1 MANYFKQVNEAFDK
15 KYGLNGL
22 VESKRKL
29 KEANTDWYS
38 MGWDDQVNAIKR
50 FVKNYRGSKVFED
63 FAASVGADVDDVID
77 AFADMESRGVIDIPR
92 EIQIDDKYRN
102 DDIYES
108 KRRKLKEAN
117 NDTGWSWKQD
127 REKHPLFDVYMSVAK
142 ELGVEPEV
150 SSNGVVELYDE
161 LSAENVAADDFT
173 VADEARVID
182 KLYKQYTEGKLQNYE
197 VAQAI
202 SDFLY
207 DKISVGSMYYTLGKD
222 PSETGR
228 IPGDGS
234 YDVYSDEDED
244 DEDEDDA
251 DQERKRAEAEQ
262 SEKYEKLLTPK
273 FMDYIE
279 SFGYATK
286 YERSYGTGYVK
297 ILTPE
302 QQESIISVQAHM
314 LVLKFLENGLN
325 EKDADPNNQ
334 NFKRVCD
341 EAVNMKIKKSY
352 PHFSWTTLSGH
363 NPLDVLSFITGKDY
377 SYLKKVR
384 GERQILAVTVLLER
398 FQLGKFKITPYVIL
412 TYEGT
417 SFEGLHTVVSQNSK
431 ADFKKLLDA
440 EIAVETELQNINYKS
455 KQFKE
460 SFKKNKKSKKLIK
473 EDGAEDFLDNLSHNL
488 LLDLYDSIF
497 DEVYDAAAD
506 LGSLPDYLPMTVE
519 EAKKG
524 FVDAVYKLAEAAF
537 IKYCV
542 DSRDDEFD
550 EGIVKAVTQ
559 PIRDVA
565 DTVRDVLNISDKNT
579 KLDEDN
585 GRLGNE
591 IDRYQKWVDFD
602 MSRYGKISERTQQM
616 VNKAGYQIIKDDH
629 GDYEVAAGHFE

>member
-1 MANYFKQVNEAFDK
+1 MGNYFKQLNEAFDR
-15 KYGLNGL
+15 KYGFNRVAL
-22 VESKRKL
+22 
-29 KEANTDWYS
+29 AT
-38 MGWDDQVNAIKR
+38 
-50 FVKNYRGSKVFED
+50 
-63 FAASVGADVDDVID
+63 
-77 AFADMESRGVIDIPR
+77 
-92 EIQIDDKYRN
+92 
-102 DDIYES
+102 
-108 KRRKLKEAN
+108 RRKLKEAN
-117 NDTGWSWKQD
+117 NDTRWSWEQD

-161 LSAENVAADDFT
+161 LSAENVAADNFT

-202 SDFLY
+202 LDFLY

-228 IPGDGS
+228 IPQDGS

-286 YERSYGTGYVK
+286 YQRSYGTGYIN

-302 QQESIISVQAHM
+302 QQEFIMSVQAHQ
-314 LVLKFLENGLN
+314 LVLKFLENGLTA
-325 EKDADPNNQ
+325 KDADPNNQ

-363 NPLDVLSFITGKDY
+363 DPLDVLSFITGKDY

-417 SFEGLHTVVSQNSK
+417 SFEGLHTVVSQDYK
-431 ADFKKLLDA
+431 ADFKNLKSA
-440 EIAVETELQNINYKS
+440 EIAVETELQNINYTS
-455 KQFKE
+455 KHFKE
-460 SFKKNKKSKKLIK
+460 SFKYESKRKLKEAKNNPLTSKPQSISSMLLKNKSAIDNADDLNALIHAVQDAISAKKQDKKAK
-473 EDGAEDFLDNLSHNL
+473 EILAKLNTMQDHAKALTYIYNIILKGDNLAVQGRKKYEG
-488 LLDLYDSIF
+488 YD
-497 DEVYDAAAD
+497 D
-506 LGSLPDYLPMTVE
+506 G
-519 EAKKG
+519 
-524 FVDAVYKLAEAAF
+524 
-537 IKYCV
+537 
-542 DSRDDEFD
+542 
-550 EGIVKAVTQ
+550 
-559 PIRDVA
+559 
-565 DTVRDVLNISDKNT
+565 N
-579 KLDEDN
+579 
-585 GRLGNE
+585 NE

-602 MSRYGKISERTQQM
+602 MSRYGKISKRTQQM